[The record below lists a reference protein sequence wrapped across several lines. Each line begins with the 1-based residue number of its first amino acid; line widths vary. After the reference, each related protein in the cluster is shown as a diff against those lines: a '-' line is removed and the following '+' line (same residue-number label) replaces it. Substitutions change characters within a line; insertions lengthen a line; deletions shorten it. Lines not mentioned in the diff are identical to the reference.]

1 MGRRWSLRAMFVLTL
16 QQEAAQAGSSV
27 GYDVR
32 RSDHTQGFGLIPN
45 VDTVLKG
52 EGKGEDM

>member
-1 MGRRWSLRAMFVLTL
+1 MFVLSL

-45 VDTVLKG
+45 VDTVLRG